1 MAANWNKL
9 FSLAL
14 RQTTQLNKHIVK
26 PYKAQR
32 KIQFGSLNGIPF
44 QRCSIH
50 TLNQRFDLAEEVA
63 KFSPEITVDEAVTP
77 PSSW

>member
-14 RQTTQLNKHIVK
+14 RQTTQLIKHIVK
-26 PYKAQR
+26 PYKAPR
-32 KIQFGSLNGIPF
+32 KIQFEKFHSVN
-44 QRCSIH
+44 QRRSIH